1 MSKPLSPAP
10 RSAQTASATLITLI
24 ALIALSLSGCAST
37 GQMGAQG
44 SWGASS
50 LSSAEQAEIYE
61 QRARDM
67 QKVGAGQQTT
77 ELRRLAD
84 QHRLDAKINQADDLA
99 VGVIELL
106 IKGWRGSSSKG
117 K

>member
-1 MSKPLSPAP
+1 MSKPPSSAA
-10 RSAQTASATLITLI
+10 RSAKTASAALTAI
-24 ALIALSLSGCAST
+24 ALGLGGCASS
-37 GQMGAQG
+37 GKVG
-44 SWGASS
+44 SWGSS
-50 LSSAEQAEIYE
+50 SHSNAEQAEIYE

-67 QKVGAGQQTT
+67 QMAGAGQQTT

-84 QHRLDAKINQADDLA
+84 QHRLDAKNKQADDLA
-99 VGVIELL
+99 VGLIELL